1 MGKPSAISCW
11 RIIAARTKGSKI
23 VKILTF
29 ILAACLPT
37 SATASPWPILKDP
50 RIVSCTDYI
59 EGPCAGKVMYANS
72 GITMVDVIGVGT
84 PDRGKRLDIIPVG
97 LHCHNGNAMTGVL
110 PFRQCAWASGHAPAI
125 VTKCQLV
132 SHDSWE
138 LTADSTCQVTADGG
152 SHTGAGPGGECVMFV
167 QSPRTSTDPLA
178 TPWGPVSAVQAANSG
193 NRFCSK
199 PLPPSVTC
207 ELQLPSVIDHGPVR
221 AGETSKR
228 EDNGSVNC
236 GGSPKIDVLVNGD
249 RDTGGVRITALPF
262 VVNPTTVRITS
273 EINVS
278 SSAVP
283 GEHSATYVF
292 VASPY

>member
-1 MGKPSAISCW
+1 M
-11 RIIAARTKGSKI
+11 R
-23 VKILTF
+23 LF
-29 ILAACLPT
+29 LALGCALY
-37 SATASPWPILKDP
+37 ASMSYSVPWPIMMDP
-50 RIVSCTDYI
+50 KITSCADNPVTNY
-59 EGPCAGKVMYANS
+59 GPCSSNVYYSTS
-72 GITMVDVIGVGT
+72 GVQFVDVIPVGT
-84 PDRGKRLDIIPVG
+84 PNLSGVSTNVRPVG
-97 LHCHNGNAMTGVL
+97 VHCSTGNGVTGIL
-110 PFRQCAWASGHAPAI
+110 PFRSCNWRDDSAHHP
-125 VTKCQLV
+125 QLV
-132 SHDSWE
+132 GTCRLRDLTSWT
-138 LTADSTCQVTADGG
+138 LTQDSTCAIG
-152 SHTGAGPGGECVMFV
+152 STWGPHTGAGPGGECIVFTNSV
-167 QSPRTSTDPLA
+167 RLSGA
-178 TPWGPVSAVQAANSG
+178 GAVNTPWGPLTADQAGNGG

-207 ELQLPSVIDHGPVR
+207 ELQLPSVIDHGPLR

-228 EDNGSVNC
+228 EDNGTVTC

-249 RDTGGVRITALPF
+249 RDTGGVRITANPF

>member
-1 MGKPSAISCW
+1 M
-11 RIIAARTKGSKI
+11 R
-23 VKILTF
+23 L
-29 ILAACLPT
+29 ILALGCVLY
-37 SATASPWPILKDP
+37 ASMSYSVPWPIMIDP
-50 RIVSCTDYI
+50 RITSCRDNNTAGM
-59 EGPCAGKVMYANS
+59 GPCSQAVYYSNS
-72 GITMVDVIGVGT
+72 GVQFVDINAVGT
-84 PDRGKRLDIIPVG
+84 PNVGSVNLFVKPAGVHCAFGNGLNGDLPYRTCTWRDENVHRPLLTGTCRLRD
-97 LHCHNGNAMTGVL
+97 LT
-110 PFRQCAWASGHAPAI
+110 
-125 VTKCQLV
+125 
-132 SHDSWE
+132 SWT
-138 LTADSTCQVTADGG
+138 LTPDSTCSVFSAWGG
-152 SHTGAGPGGECVMFV
+152 HAGAGPGGECVVFTNSV
-167 QSPRTSTDPLA
+167 PIDGA
-178 TPWGPVSAVQAANSG
+178 AVVNTPWGPLTADQAANGG

-249 RDTGGVRITALPF
+249 RDTGGVRIAATPF